1 MVATESEVFDR
12 AEKRRTFREAGLVA
26 VTLFTSTGTLVCCA
40 LPILLVSIAG
50 MGAFVASMTRSFPI
64 LVTLSQHKA
73 WVFALSGVML
83 VAAGWLLWRPGRACP
98 VDPALAELCN
108 RLQTWNRRVISVS
121 CAIWA
126 IGFFAAFL
134 ALPLRLALGV

>member
-1 MVATESEVFDR
+1 MVATESEVFDQ

-50 MGAFVASMTRSFPI
+50 MGAFVASMTSSFPF

-83 VAAGWLLWRPGRACP
+83 VAAGWVLWRPGRACP
-98 VDPALAELCN
+98 VDPTLAQWCST
-108 RLQTWNRRVISVS
+108 LQTWNRGVISVS
-121 CAIWA
+121 GAIWA